1 MSKSGFEFSA
11 TFLSVGTLSSSP
23 PSSTISMFFSIKVDS
38 KVDGDEML
46 EGAVEVMMG
55 SVLDKEVE
63 SKRYEWKKMGQMYY
77 IKPKKLRKKNLP

>member
-1 MSKSGFEFSA
+1 
-11 TFLSVGTLSSSP
+11 
-23 PSSTISMFFSIKVDS
+23 
-38 KVDGDEML
+38 ML

-55 SVLDKEVE
+55 VVLDKEVE